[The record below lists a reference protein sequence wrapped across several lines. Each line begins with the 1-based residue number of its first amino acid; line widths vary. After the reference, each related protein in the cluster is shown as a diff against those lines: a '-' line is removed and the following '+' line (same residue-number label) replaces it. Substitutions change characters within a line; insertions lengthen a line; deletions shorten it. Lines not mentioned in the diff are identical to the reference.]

1 VAVAAVDTEIK
12 DLVEVGQAAREVPG
26 VVVTEMAVLL
36 QPIPEVAV
44 VAVCTGDKHREAV
57 VQTVL

>member
-1 VAVAAVDTEIK
+1 VAVVVVDTEIK

-36 QPIPEVAV
+36 QPILVV
-44 VAVCTGDKHREAV
+44 VAGVACTGDKHRV
-57 VQTVL
+57 VVAAMVL